1 MRALNQ
7 ARVAGDAL
15 QCSGPSSRL
24 LQQAFSAHAD
34 PMTAPGIIAARAL
47 RQPGGRS
54 ITTLAAN
61 LTGLRKTIS
70 FGCGQAILP
79 FVIAA
84 SLLACQRLRQRYA
97 PRGLPPPV
105 TAVRLIYTLF
115 QALVCRTGRRP
126 RPEVNSGCSKTDL
139 PAGICQGEATEDL
152 VVMILAMNRV
162 GRCIVHCCPNRIW
175 CRNQRGSG

>member
-84 SLLACQRLRQRYA
+84 SREPAMVFSASAMWAWSLASTSLRRA
-97 PRGLPPPV
+97 S
-105 TAVRLIYTLF
+105 AAAASF
-115 QALVCRTGRRP
+115 
-126 RPEVNSGCSKTDL
+126 
-139 PAGICQGEATEDL
+139 
-152 VVMILAMNRV
+152 
-162 GRCIVHCCPNRIW
+162 
-175 CRNQRGSG
+175 